1 MAGSEQVE
9 NQREKQNMGNLCE
22 GRVAVVT
29 GAGRGIGREHA
40 LLLAENGA
48 RVVVNDLGGD
58 AAGAG
63 ADLSPAQEVV
73 AEIEAMGGEAVVNGA
88 NVADFDAAGQMIH
101 QAIDTFGSC
110 DIVIN
115 NAGILRD
122 RMVFSMSESDWDA
135 VVNVHLMGTFA
146 PTHHAAAY
154 WREKVKAGGDA
165 FGRIINTSSPS
176 GIYGN
181 VGQANYGAAKAGIA
195 AFTIITA
202 MELVKYGVT
211 VNCLAPGAYTRMTAD
226 LGGFD
231 SMDEEAQEAMSPRW
245 IAVPAVWLCS
255 EAAQK
260 VTGRVFDVRGEQLGV
275 AEQWNLGPSATQPDD
290 PADLT
295 DVMAGLL
302 ADARLNSGMHGH
314 PTEGPGR
321 PGPGL

>member
-1 MAGSEQVE
+1 VAGSEQVE

-135 VVNVHLMGTFA
+135 VVNVHLKGTFA